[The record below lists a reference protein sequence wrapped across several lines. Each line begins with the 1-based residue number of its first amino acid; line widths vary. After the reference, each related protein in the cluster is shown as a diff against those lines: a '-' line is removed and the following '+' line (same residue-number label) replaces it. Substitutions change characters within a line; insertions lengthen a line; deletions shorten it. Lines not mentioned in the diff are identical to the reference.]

1 MLVTNSHSNKGK
13 IIKSKSR
20 WQNPYIDN
28 PSDKLKIRLLLDEQ
42 IKGNRII
49 GLEAKILPGDVHRL
63 HIHLNE
69 FVLVYSIK
77 GRCKVTVGKT
87 IKTIS
92 PKTMI
97 FIPPKVPHRFENKS
111 TIAWEGIA
119 FAIGTKRKIKNIW
132 LKEK

>member
-1 MLVTNSHSNKGK
+1 MTANSRSKKGK

-20 WQNPYIDN
+20 WQNPYKDN
-28 PSDKLKIRLLLDEQ
+28 PLDKLKIRLLLDEQ
-42 IKGNRII
+42 ITGNRII
-49 GLEAKILPGDVHRL
+49 GLETKILPGDVHRL

-77 GRCKVTVGKT
+77 GRCKVTIGNT
-87 IKTIS
+87 TKTIS

-97 FIPPKVPHRFENKS
+97 FIPPKVPHRFENKY
-111 TIAWEGIA
+111 TKPWEGIA
-119 FAIGTKRKIKNIW
+119 FAIGTKSKIKNIW